1 MGGQLFITTPPI
13 KGIVSVYALQE
24 IKLFARL
31 LLGIDGFLNILI
43 GFFSEFASIVILNH
57 TFKIGSENFKLIRE
71 FQTGMKIF

>member
-43 GFFSEFASIVILNH
+43 VCSKFASIVILNH
-57 TFKIGSENFKLIRE
+57 TFKSGSQNFKLIRE